1 MSLWY
6 KMFQPIIAQPLR
18 TSTNESCPACSY
30 LIVES
35 HGDPGDEDGAVLGP
49 GVHPHVHGG
58 VGEPLLQGP
67 ELGVGGEL
75 LQQPDEALLVHIGG
89 GLDVLG
95 SDGDP
100 VGGVGSEA

>member
-1 MSLWY
+1 M
-6 KMFQPIIAQPLR
+6 
-18 TSTNESCPACSY
+18 
-30 LIVES
+30 
-35 HGDPGDEDGAVLGP
+35 
-49 GVHPHVHGG
+49 
-58 VGEPLLQGP
+58 
-67 ELGVGGEL
+67 GGEF